1 MELKTYQPSADEV
14 RYRSSVQVVFAGRL
28 SPVSVLTVTLLES
41 SSAGSYRGQCQ
52 SAMGV
57 PPSYVHIPRP
67 WESVLLTVGVKKLAR
82 AVPVHANVGVQPHD
96 LPAPVSERMYPS
108 SFLFFFFPTN

>member
-1 MELKTYQPSADEV
+1 MCP
-14 RYRSSVQVVFAGRL
+14 
-28 SPVSVLTVTLLES
+28 P
-41 SSAGSYRGQCQ
+41 
-52 SAMGV
+52 AMGV
-57 PPSYVHIPRP
+57 GTVTVM
-67 WESVLLTVGVKKLAR
+67 VLLTVGVKKLAR